1 MPEIEIRP
9 AVSTDIQALVNLAH
23 SYQTNY
29 VWQMDRTME
38 DGQVIARFREVRLP
52 RLVRVEYPNPG
63 TWLLEGWKQQPA
75 LLVAVFAGDPV
86 GYICLTEQLSAGSAW
101 VKDLVV
107 GEKLRRK
114 GIATALLLAAQ
125 DWAGQHRY
133 RRLILEMQ
141 SKNNPAIR
149 MALKLGYDFC
159 GYNDH
164 YYANQDIALFFARY
178 LR

>member
-9 AVSTDIQALVNLAH
+9 AVISDIPVLMALDH
-23 SYQTNY
+23 FYQTNY
-29 VWQMDRTME
+29 VWQMDRTIE
-38 DGQVIARFREVRLP
+38 DGQVIIRFREVRLP
-52 RLVRVEYPNPG
+52 RLVRVEYPNSG
-63 TWLLEGWKQQPA
+63 GWLAEGWKQQPA
-75 LLVAVFAGDPV
+75 LLVAVLAGEPV
-86 GYICLTEQLSAGSAW
+86 GYICLTETLSAGTAW
-101 VKDLVV
+101 VKELVV
-107 GEKLRRK
+107 REKLRHK

-125 DWAGQHRY
+125 DWAGQRRY
-133 RRLILEMQ
+133 RRIILEMQ

-149 MALKLGYDFC
+149 MAQKVGCEFC